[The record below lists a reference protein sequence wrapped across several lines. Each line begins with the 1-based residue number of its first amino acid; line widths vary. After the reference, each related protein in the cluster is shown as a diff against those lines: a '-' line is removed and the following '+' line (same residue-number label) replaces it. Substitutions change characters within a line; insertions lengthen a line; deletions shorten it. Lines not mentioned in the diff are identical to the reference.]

1 MAYTRAEAT
10 SPGPHTKQLT
20 VCVERIP
27 GRGALRRKPLHR
39 RWLDRIKASRLQIR
53 CQLDMV
59 RTESEC
65 RAAAAA
71 AAAAA
76 DASSPLEQEAAQA
89 AKSVRAARSN
99 AASCWLSLVSFAPCQ
114 GLLGARVAAF
124 LSSQPGAVAAP
135 IRRLSCVLTQLS

>member
-1 MAYTRAEAT
+1 MACTRAEAT

-27 GRGALRRKPLHR
+27 GRGALRSKPLHR

-99 AASCWLSLVSFAPCQ
+99 AASCRYRWYRSHR
-114 GLLGARVAAF
+114 ARA
-124 LSSQPGAVAAP
+124 S
-135 IRRLSCVLTQLS
+135 